1 MEDVTMKIIE
11 RILFVAAG
19 LALCMLVCAPAASA
33 RAATVSIGDLAIE
46 PGENTSI
53 PIVVNNVT
61 DLGGCDIHIVYDASV
76 VHVTNVTPG
85 EMTLLRYTINNG
97 TGWMH
102 ANTINVSG
110 LDEDVIIAYVNL
122 TAVGSDGDSSPL
134 GIVVDQLF
142 DVNFGQINH
151 TVMNGTFTIEKRLDM
166 TPPVVADVFVSRDT
180 ILADNGRARTP
191 GTNVSVL
198 RVTVTDDDSDVSS
211 VSIDL
216 SPIGGDAVQPMEQ
229 ITGSDIWTV
238 TTNAISGVNRTH
250 QLTINATDNTGNCN
264 DTMAIELTVLRRGDV
279 CRDNVVDMTDVMRI
293 SGYVTGAEPDPPQNV
308 VLLGDVVGASG
319 DPVGDGVVDLMDA
332 LYIARYAA
340 GLEDAP

>member
-1 MEDVTMKIIE
+1 MKIIE

-33 RAATVSIGDLAIE
+33 VATVSVGDFAAE
-46 PGENTSI
+46 PGENITI
-53 PIVVNNVT
+53 PIMISNVT
-61 DLGGCDIHIVYDASV
+61 DLGGCDINIMYESSV

-102 ANTINVSG
+102 ANTINITG
-110 LDEDVIIAYVNL
+110 LDADVIIAYVNL
-122 TAVGSDGDSSPL
+122 TAVGSEGDSSPL

-142 DVNFGQINH
+142 DVNFDQINH
-151 TVMNGTFTIEKRLDM
+151 TVRNGTFTIEKRLDI

-180 ILADNGRARTP
+180 ILSDNGRARTP
-191 GTNVSVL
+191 RTNVSML
-198 RVTVTDDDSDVSS
+198 RVTVTDDDSGVSS

-238 TTNAISGVNRTH
+238 TTNAISGINRTH

-264 DTMAIELTVLRRGDV
+264 DTVEIELTVLRRGDV
-279 CRDNVVDMTDVMRI
+279 CRDNVVDMTDAMRI
-293 SGYVTGAEPDPPQNV
+293 SGYVTGAEPDPPQSIL
-308 VLLGDVVGASG
+308 LLGDVVGASG

-332 LYIARYAA
+332 LYIARYAS

>member
-1 MEDVTMKIIE
+1 MEDVTMKRIE
-11 RILFVAAG
+11 RTMFVAAG

-33 RAATVSIGDLAIE
+33 QAATVSVGDFAAE
-46 PGENTSI
+46 SGENITI
-53 PIVVNNVT
+53 PLMVNNVT
-61 DLGGCDIHIVYDASV
+61 DLGGCDINIVYDASV
-76 VHVTNVTPG
+76 VYVTNVTPG

-122 TAVGSDGDSSPL
+122 TAVGRNGDSSPL

-142 DVNFGQINH
+142 DVNFDQINH
-151 TVMNGTFTIEKRLDM
+151 TVRNGTFTIEKRLDIA
-166 TPPVVADVFVSRDT
+166 PPVVADVFVSRDT
-180 ILADNGRARTP
+180 ILSDNGRARTP

-198 RVTVTDDDSDVSS
+198 RVTVTDDDSGVSS

-216 SPIGGDAVQPMEQ
+216 SPIGGAAVQPMER

-238 TTNAISGVNRTH
+238 TTNATMGVNRTH

-264 DTMAIELTVLRRGDV
+264 DTVEIELTVLRRGDV
-279 CRDNVVDMTDVMRI
+279 CRDNVVDMADAVRI
-293 SGYVTGAEPDPPQNV
+293 SGYVTGAELDPQSV

-319 DPVGDGVVDLMDA
+319 DPVGDGVMDLMDA